1 MTSSGEHSPGML
13 HRSSRSGR
21 RSWPTPAFPLILVS
35 LLALGAGGCGEAT
48 PAPVAPKSTAAR
60 ATTPPPPS
68 LEPGKIARTAVDN
81 VVLSNGPPWILQR
94 VPIEEV
100 VNDGKFVGWR
110 VMAMPAEWSD
120 VDLKP
125 GDVVTRVNG
134 MPLERP
140 EDLWMAWT
148 SLVVAS
154 DLRIAYE
161 RGGAAREV
169 AYHIEGEPAKEL
181 PAALKDDAPPPPK
194 PRGDALKKGTV
205 VIVGDDSPPSDD
217 SY

>member
-1 MTSSGEHSPGML
+1 ML
-13 HRSSRSGR
+13 HRSSKAGR
-21 RSWPTPAFPLILVS
+21 GSWPTLVVFAS
-35 LLALGAGGCGEAT
+35 LLAIGAGGCGGAT
-48 PAPVAPKSTAAR
+48 PAPEAPKSSAPRAA
-60 ATTPPPPS
+60 TPLPAS
-68 LEPGKIARTAVDN
+68 LEPGKLARSAVDN
-81 VVLSNGPPWILQR
+81 VVLRNGPPWILQR

-110 VMAMPAEWSD
+110 VMAMPSEWSH

-125 GDVVTRVNG
+125 GDVVTKVNG
-134 MPLERP
+134 MSLERP

-169 AYHIEGEPAKEL
+169 AYHIEGEPAKEV
-181 PAALKDDAPPPPK
+181 PASLQNDAPPPPK

-205 VIVGDDSPPSDD
+205 VIIGDDSPPGEDG
-217 SY
+217 Y

>member
-1 MTSSGEHSPGML
+1 ML
-13 HRSSRSGR
+13 YRSSQAGR
-21 RSWPTPAFPLILVS
+21 GARPALTISLIFAS
-35 LLALGAGGCGEAT
+35 LLAIGAGGCGEAT
-48 PAPVAPKSTAAR
+48 PAPATPKSSAPRAA
-60 ATTPPPPS
+60 TPPPAS
-68 LEPGKIARTAVDN
+68 LEPGKLARAAVDN
-81 VVLSNGPPWILQR
+81 VVLRNGPPWILQR

-110 VMAMPAEWSD
+110 VMAMPSEWSH

-125 GDVVTRVNG
+125 GDVVTKVNG
-134 MPLERP
+134 MSLERP

-161 RGGAAREV
+161 RSGASREV
-169 AYHIEGEPAKEL
+169 AYHIEGEPAKEV
-181 PAALKDDAPPPPK
+181 PASLQNDAPPPPK

-205 VIVGDDSPPSDD
+205 VIIGDDAPTGDD
-217 SY
+217 GY